1 MGSGGERPV
10 TAWRF
15 CGRDRR
21 GSLSGAAPDRP
32 SLYFGAGPTTGMDET
47 PLPPVTEQFA
57 RTLAPEPD
65 AIVAE
70 MDRRADREG
79 FPTVGPAVG
88 AWLRLL
94 ARLTDADRVFEF
106 GSGFGYSAYWMA
118 PAIPD
123 DGDLVLTEI
132 DRDELDAAREYFERG
147 GYADRAVFEHGDAI
161 DIVESYDGPFD
172 VVLVDNEK
180 SRYTEAF
187 EAVRETVPVGGVVAA
202 DNAIEAGS
210 LEFSDIRALLSEG
223 RAADASDASR
233 GMAAY
238 LDRVREDDDFETG
251 LLPLGEGVAVSV
263 RVA

>member
-1 MGSGGERPV
+1 
-10 TAWRF
+10 
-15 CGRDRR
+15 
-21 GSLSGAAPDRP
+21 
-32 SLYFGAGPTTGMDET
+32 MDET
-47 PLPPVTEQFA
+47 PLPAVTEQFA

-65 AIVAE
+65 DIIAE
-70 MDRRADREG
+70 MDDRADREG

-118 PAIPD
+118 PAVGEEI
-123 DGDLVLTEI
+123 VLTEI
-132 DRDELDAAREYFERG
+132 DAGELDSAREYFQRG

-161 DIVESYDGPFD
+161 DIVGRYDGPFD

-180 SRYTEAF
+180 ERYTEAF

-202 DNAIEAGS
+202 DNAVEAGP
-210 LEFSDIRALLSEG
+210 LEFDDIRALLAGE
-223 RAADASDASR
+223 AVDASDASR
-233 GMAAY
+233 GIADY
-238 LDRVREDDDFETG
+238 LERVRTDPDFETG
-251 LLPLGEGVAVSV
+251 LLPLGEGIAVSV